1 MNPKFIKAREY
12 VVKAREA
19 LHRGDKASARQLGE
33 QAALRA
39 PEMED
44 VWLVL
49 AASDSNPQDAFA
61 YAQKALQ
68 INPQS
73 TRARQGVE
81 WTSRRLQQAEVSNAG
96 ILDETRHDSLSA
108 ENQPK
113 RVYREAVAIPALKRT
128 GTNWLYPALLVGA
141 GCVIFTLAAMFT
153 LTRPSVASLISNV
166 GAPALEQENNW
177 ASVNVPKPTVT
188 PIGVSA
194 FAAQVEDTPAA
205 TSVATVTPRS
215 ASPAPKDEPELSPTD
230 LPTSIP
236 TEAPTFTPVPTETPG
251 TMAMEIVVDTP
262 TSDYASSLA
271 VGGPFPEKGN
281 GKRWIDVN
289 LSEQRV
295 YAYEGDIVVNA
306 FIVSTGTSRTPT
318 VTGKYKIWIKLK
330 STTMSGPGYHLTNV
344 PYAMY
349 FYKGYGLHGTYWH
362 NNFGTPMSHGC
373 VNLSIPDAQWLY
385 NWAFEG
391 TEVNVHY

>member
-1 MNPKFIKAREY
+1 MNPKFIEAREY

-44 VWLVL
+44 VWLIL
-49 AASDSNPQDAFA
+49 AASDPNPQDALA

-68 INPQS
+68 LNPQS

-81 WTSRRLQQAEVSNAG
+81 WTSRRLKQAEVSNAG
-96 ILDETRHDSLSA
+96 IVDETKRDSLSV

-128 GTNWLYPALLVGA
+128 RTNWLYPALVVGA
-141 GCVIFTLAAMFT
+141 GCVIFTLAALFT

-166 GAPALEQENNW
+166 GASAFEQENNW

-188 PIGVSA
+188 PIGVGV
-194 FAAQVEDTPAA
+194 FAAQVEDTPVA
-205 TSVATVTPRS
+205 TSVVTVTPRS
-215 ASPAPKDEPELSPTD
+215 ASPAPKDEPALSPTD

-262 TSDYASSLA
+262 TSDYASSLT

-295 YAYEGDIVVNA
+295 YAFEGDIVVNA

-344 PYAMY
+344 PYTMY

-362 NNFGTPMSHGC
+362 NNFGVPMSHGC

>member
-1 MNPKFIKAREY
+1 
-12 VVKAREA
+12 
-19 LHRGDKASARQLGE
+19 
-33 QAALRA
+33 
-39 PEMED
+39 
-44 VWLVL
+44 
-49 AASDSNPQDAFA
+49 
-61 YAQKALQ
+61 
-68 INPQS
+68 
-73 TRARQGVE
+73 
-81 WTSRRLQQAEVSNAG
+81 
-96 ILDETRHDSLSA
+96 
-108 ENQPK
+108 
-113 RVYREAVAIPALKRT
+113 VYREAVAIPALKRT
-128 GTNWLYPALLVGA
+128 GTNWLYPALLVGV
-141 GCVIFTLAAMFT
+141 GCVIFTLAALFT
-153 LTRPSVASLISNV
+153 LTRPSVTSLISNV
-166 GAPALEQENNW
+166 GAPAFEQENNW

-188 PIGVSA
+188 PISVGA
-194 FAAQVEDTPAA
+194 FAAQVDTPVA
-205 TSVATVTPRS
+205 VATVAVTPTPQS
-215 ASPAPKDEPELSPTD
+215 ASPIPTDEPELSSTD
-230 LPTSIP
+230 LTTSIP
-236 TEAPTFTPVPTETPG
+236 TEAATFTPLATETPG
-251 TMAMEIVVDTP
+251 SMAMEIVVDTP
-262 TSDYASSLA
+262 TNDFASSLA

-344 PYAMY
+344 PYTMY

-362 NNFGTPMSHGC
+362 NNFGVPMSHGC